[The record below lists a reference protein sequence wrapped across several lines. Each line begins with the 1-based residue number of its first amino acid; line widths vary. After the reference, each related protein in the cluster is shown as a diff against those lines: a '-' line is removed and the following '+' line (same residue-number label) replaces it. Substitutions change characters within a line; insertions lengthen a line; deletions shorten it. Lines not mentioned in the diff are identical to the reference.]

1 MCPFRVQDFLFPIH
15 NMIDLKL
22 LREQPEL
29 VKAGV
34 AKKKFPCDI
43 DAFLELD
50 RQRRE
55 MITEAENTRARQK
68 AANTTMSALP
78 KGSPEFKA
86 KVAEMKELAAQVK
99 DLTAKL
105 EAIET
110 EWKKAYLTIPNP
122 PFPDVP
128 VGTSDDDNVCLEM
141 WGDPNRPYPNAV
153 PHWDIPWFSKYVDL
167 ERGTKITGAGF
178 PVFVGDMARFVRAL
192 IQFFI
197 EEDTKAGFIEVS
209 PPILV
214 NQFSGMAVGQI
225 PDKEAQMYYC
235 PLDDFYLIPTAE
247 TSVTNLYRDEILEE
261 KQLPIYHCAYTPC
274 FRREA
279 GSHGKDVRGMN
290 RVHQFDKVEL
300 LKWVKPGTAEAEL
313 SSMVEHVC
321 GMLKKLGLVHHRMLM
336 ATHDLS
342 APNAKKI
349 DLEVWAAGQKKW
361 LEVSSCSIFTDFQ
374 ARRANIR
381 YRDEEGKVHFVH
393 TLNGSGLAVPRVLV
407 GLMENNL
414 QDDGTMLVPEC
425 LRPWVGKD
433 RIGISKAK

>member
-1 MCPFRVQDFLFPIH
+1 
-15 NMIDLKL
+15 MIDLKL

-29 VKAGV
+29 VKQGV

-55 MITEAENTRARQK
+55 IVTEAERTRALQK
-68 AANTTMSALP
+68 SANNMMSELP

-86 KVAEMKELAAQVK
+86 KVAEMKELAAKVK
-99 DLTAKL
+99 ELVSKQD
-105 EAIET
+105 AIEA

-122 PFPDVP
+122 PMPDVP
-128 VGTSDDDNVCLEM
+128 VGETDDDNVCLVM
-141 WGDPNRPYPNAV
+141 WGDPTRSYPNAV
-153 PHWDIPWFSKYVDL
+153 PHWDLPWFEKYIDMA
-167 ERGTKITGAGF
+167 RGTKITGAGF

-197 EEDTKAGFIEVS
+197 EEDTAAGYIEVS

-214 NQFSGMAVGQI
+214 NRASGEGVGQL
-225 PDKEAQMYYC
+225 PDKDAQMYYC
-235 PLDDFYLIPTAE
+235 PQDDFYLIPTAE
-247 TSVTNLYRDEILEE
+247 TSVTNLYRDEVFEAS
-261 KQLPIYHCAYTPC
+261 QLPVYHCAYTPC

-300 LKWVKPGTAEAEL
+300 LKWVRPGTAEEEL
-313 SSMVEHVC
+313 QTMVDHVC
-321 GMLKKLGLVHHRMLM
+321 GMLKKLGLTHRRMLM

-349 DLEVWAAGQKKW
+349 DLEVYAAGQKKW

-381 YRDEEGKVHFVH
+381 FRDENGKLQFVH

-407 GLMENNL
+407 GLIENNI
-414 QDDGTMLVPEC
+414 QDDGSMLVPEV
-425 LRPWVGKD
+425 LRKWVGKD
-433 RIGISKAK
+433 RICTPKA